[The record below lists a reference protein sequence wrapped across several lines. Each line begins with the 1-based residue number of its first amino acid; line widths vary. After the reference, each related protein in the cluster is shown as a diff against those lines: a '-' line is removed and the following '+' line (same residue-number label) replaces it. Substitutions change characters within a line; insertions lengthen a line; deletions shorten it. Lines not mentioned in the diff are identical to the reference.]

1 MFGYNR
7 NKYNTIGYV
16 NTQRVKSLSG
26 DNQSKMR
33 LVVQLSDEVHKRL
46 IEYVQRR
53 YKGKHGSLSWVAEEA
68 IEKFLNEEA
77 KREKREAS

>member
-1 MFGYNR
+1 
-7 NKYNTIGYV
+7 
-16 NTQRVKSLSG
+16 
-26 DNQSKMR
+26 MR